1 MLRLITR
8 YGYRFLTNPSYRS
21 YVLQMLRE
29 RSAPTEAAEE
39 FYLSKHNDFSGL
51 KGSSVFMCGGC
62 ELTFVGDHFRSL
74 GLDVYHT
81 FENGR
86 TAEPFVEASSSGSVL
101 FARPHDVVVFCQTQ
115 SFMQITQ
122 KIQSAGASYSDEER
136 ERDFRAMLVQL
147 RGAIDLVCSRMQV
160 PIFLVSHFFIHRR
173 YRGAHEFKGHAS
185 ATSYEEMSLRYAAAL
200 YEIARS
206 YDNVYLLD
214 VNAIL
219 EVEGKKRTLEYQV
232 RSGIFEHPTK
242 LGARLV
248 AEEALYQLLVLNPK
262 TRRVKCAVF
271 DLDNTLWQGVL
282 REDGAENLYPR
293 WSCLH
298 VMKALA
304 ARGILLAVCSKN
316 DPEEAG
322 LVEQLLGK
330 ELFDLLV
337 SVKLGWKPKSQ
348 NIRQIAKE
356 LNIGLD
362 AMVFFDDNP
371 VEREEVRANA
381 PGVMVMDELQIM
393 AALDMAMFEPI
404 GLVTEESAARTR
416 MYKEQARRAAAE
428 TEVDQANIFQYY
440 KSCDFKLDVRRPDA
454 TMAARI
460 EELIQRTNQLNATGN
475 RTTRESLSQYLG
487 NPSQYHVASA
497 SLKDKFGD
505 YGLIGVCI
513 ARREALDWEIIEFD
527 FSCRAM
533 GKHVEHALL
542 SHLCRTVGR
551 APGSALT
558 IRFKKTSRNKEM
570 RSILQEFGFQPTTES
585 DETIEL
591 RLEVAGNNYAYPEWL
606 QMEGEACAA

>member
-1 MLRLITR
+1 MLKLITR
-8 YGYRFLTNPSYRS
+8 YGYRLLTNRSYRS
-21 YVLQMLRE
+21 YVLQMLRQ
-29 RSAPTEAAEE
+29 RSAPTDTAEE
-39 FYLSKHNDFSGL
+39 LYLSKHNDFCGL
-51 KGSSVFMCGGC
+51 RGSSVFMCGGC
-62 ELTFVGDHFRSL
+62 ELTFVGDHFKSL

-81 FENGR
+81 FDHGR
-86 TAEPFVEASSSGSVL
+86 TAEPFVEVSSSGSVL
-101 FARPHDVVVFCQTQ
+101 FARPSDVVVFCQTQ

-136 ERDFRAMLVQL
+136 ERDFRALLLQL

-173 YRGAHEFKGHAS
+173 YRGAHEFKACAS
-185 ATSYEEMSLRYAAAL
+185 PTSYEEMSLRYAAAL

-206 YDNVYLLD
+206 YDNVYILD
-214 VNAIL
+214 VNVIL
-219 EVEGKKRTLEYQV
+219 EAEGKKKTLEYHS
-232 RSGIFEHPTK
+232 RSGVLEHPTK

-262 TRRVKCAVF
+262 TKRAKCAVF

-282 REDGAENLYPR
+282 REDGAANLYPR
-293 WSCLH
+293 WGCLH

-316 DPEEAG
+316 EPEEAG
-322 LVEQLLGK
+322 VVEQLLGK

-337 SVKLGWKPKSQ
+337 AVKLNWKPKSL

-362 AMVFFDDNP
+362 TIVFFDDNP
-371 VEREEVRANA
+371 LEREEVSANA
-381 PGVMVMDELQIM
+381 PGVIVMEDSQIM
-393 AALDMAMFEPI
+393 AALDMAIFEPI
-404 GLVTEESAARTR
+404 GLVTDESAARTR
-416 MYKEQARRAAAE
+416 MYKEQARRAEAE
-428 TEVDQANIFQYY
+428 TEVDQADVFQYY
-440 KSCDFKLDVRRPDA
+440 KSCNFKLDIRCPDA
-454 TMAARI
+454 AMTARI

-475 RTTRESLSQYLG
+475 RTTRESLTQYLG
-487 NPSQYHVASA
+487 NPSQYYVACA

-513 ARREALDWEIIEFD
+513 ARREASCWEIIEFD

-533 GKHVEHALL
+533 GKHVEHAVL

-558 IRFKKTSRNKEM
+558 VRFKKTSRNKEM
-570 RSILQEFGFQPTTES
+570 RSILHDFGFQPTTES
-585 DETIEL
+585 DENIEL
-591 RLEVAGNNYAYPEWL
+591 RLEVAGSNYAYPEWL
-606 QMEGEACAA
+606 QMNGEACAA

>member
-1 MLRLITR
+1 MLRLIAR
-8 YGYRFLTNPSYRS
+8 YGYRFLTNRSYRS

-29 RSAPTEAAEE
+29 RSAPTGAAEE
-39 FYLSKHNDFSGL
+39 FYLSRHNDFSGL

-62 ELTFVGDHFRSL
+62 ELTFVGDHFTAL
-74 GLDVYHT
+74 GLEVYHT

-86 TAEPFVEASSSGSVL
+86 SAEPFVEVSSPGSAL
-101 FARPHDVVVFCQTQ
+101 FARPHDLIVFCQTQ

-136 ERDFRAMLVQL
+136 ERDLRAVLVQL
-147 RGAIDLVCSRMQV
+147 RSALDLVRSRMQV
-160 PIFLVSHFFIHRR
+160 PVFLVSHFFIHRR
-173 YRGAHEFKGHAS
+173 YRGAHEFKGRAS
-185 ATSYEEMSLRYAAAL
+185 ATSYEEINLRYAAAL
-200 YEIARS
+200 YEIARG

-219 EVEGKKRTLEYQV
+219 EVEGKKRTLEYDA

-248 AEEALYQLLVLNPK
+248 AEEALYQLLVLNPH
-262 TRRVKCAVF
+262 TARAKCAVF
-271 DLDNTLWQGVL
+271 DLDNTLWQGIL
-282 REDGAENLYPR
+282 REDGAANLYPR

-316 DPEEAG
+316 DPEEGG
-322 LVEQLLGK
+322 LVEQILGK
-330 ELFDLLV
+330 EVFDLLV
-337 SVKLGWKPKSQ
+337 SVQLNWKPKSL
-348 NIRQIAKE
+348 NIRQLAAE

-362 AMVFFDDNP
+362 AIVFFDDNP
-371 VEREEVRANA
+371 AERDEVRANA
-381 PGVMVMDELQIM
+381 PGVMVMDETQVM

-428 TEVDQANIFQYY
+428 TEVDQANIAQYY
-440 KSCDFKLDVRRPDA
+440 KSCDFRLDIRRPDTA
-454 TMAARI
+454 MTARI

-475 RTTRESLSQYLG
+475 RTTREDLAQYLG

-497 SLKDKFGD
+497 SLRDRFGD
-505 YGLIGVCI
+505 YGLIGVCV
-513 ARREALDWEIIEFD
+513 ARREKSGWEIIEFD

-542 SHLCRTVGR
+542 SHLCRTVGGT
-551 APGSALT
+551 PGSALT
-558 IRFKKTSRNKEM
+558 MRFRKTSRNKEM

-591 RLEVAGNNYAYPEWL
+591 RLEVAANNYAYPEWL
-606 QMEGEACAA
+606 QMNGEACAA

>member
-1 MLRLITR
+1 MLKLITR
-8 YGYRFLTNPSYRS
+8 YGYRFLTNRSYRS

-29 RSAPTEAAEE
+29 RSAPPETAEE
-39 FYLSKHNDFSGL
+39 LYLSKHNNFSGL
-51 KGSSVFMCGGC
+51 KGTRVFMCGGC
-62 ELTFVGDHFRSL
+62 ELTFVGDHFESL
-74 GLDVYHT
+74 GLEVYHT
-81 FENGR
+81 FGNGR
-86 TAEPFVEASSSGSVL
+86 TAEPFVEVSSSGSVL
-101 FARPHDVVVFCQTQ
+101 FGRPYDAVVFCQTQ
-115 SFMQITQ
+115 SFMQITH
-122 KIQSAGASYSDEER
+122 KIQSAGAGYSDEER
-136 ERDFRAMLVQL
+136 ERDLRAVLVQL
-147 RGAIDLVCSRMQV
+147 RGAIELVNSRMQV

-173 YRGAHEFKGHAS
+173 YRGVHEFKGHAG

-206 YDNVYLLD
+206 SDNLYLLD

-219 EVEGKKRTLEYQV
+219 EVEGKKRTLEYHA
-232 RSGIFEHPTK
+232 RSGIFDHPTK

-262 TRRVKCAVF
+262 ARRAKCAVF
-271 DLDNTLWQGVL
+271 DLDNTLWQGIL
-282 REDGAENLYPR
+282 REDGAANLYPR
-293 WSCLH
+293 WGCLH

-304 ARGILLAVCSKN
+304 ARGILLALCSKN

-337 SVKLGWKPKSQ
+337 SVKLNWKPKSL
-348 NIRQIAKE
+348 NIRQIAEE
-356 LNIGLD
+356 LNIGLETI
-362 AMVFFDDNP
+362 VFFDDSP
-371 VEREEVRANA
+371 LEREEVRANA
-381 PGVMVMDELQIM
+381 PGVMVMDESQIM

-404 GLVTEESAARTR
+404 GPITDESAARTR
-416 MYKEQARRAAAE
+416 MYKEQARRAEAE
-428 TEVDQANIFQYY
+428 IEVDQANIFEYY
-440 KSCDFKLDVRRPDA
+440 KSCNFELDIRRPNA
-454 TMAARI
+454 AMTARI

-487 NPSQYHVASA
+487 NPSRYYVASA
-497 SLKDKFGD
+497 SLKDRFGD

-513 ARREALDWEIIEFD
+513 ARREASVWEIIEFD

-542 SHLCRTVGR
+542 SHLCRTAGR

-558 IRFKKTSRNKEM
+558 VRLRKTSRNKEM
-570 RSILQEFGFQPTTES
+570 RSILLEFGFQPTTES

-591 RLEVAGNNYAYPEWL
+591 RLEIAGNNYAYPEWL
-606 QMEGEACAA
+606 QMNGEACAA